1 MSTQQVLLIVLA
13 VLIIGI
19 SIAIA
24 MLIFH
29 DQALSASREGI
40 TNDLLNLSIRARQYY
55 ARPKNWGGGEKSF
68 RGLSMKYLTSHP
80 RNSNGTYSVVS
91 AQDSKAILRGVGMV
105 ATSRGIRSIVT
116 LVVFPDSVFVTS
128 LETSRTPRD
137 WLLEE

>member
-13 VLIIGI
+13 ILIVGI

-24 MLIFH
+24 MMVFH
-29 DQALSASREGI
+29 DQGLAASREGL

-68 RGLSMKYLTSHP
+68 QGLTMKYMTSHP

-91 AQDSKAILRGVGMV
+91 VQNSKVTLRGIAMV
-105 ATSRGIRSIVT
+105 ATSRGIRSVVT
-116 LVVFPDSVFVTS
+116 MDVFPDSVFVTS
-128 LETSRTPRD
+128 LNLRHSAKDLPQD
-137 WLLEE
+137 D